1 MAMSSAQARS
11 AQQLTP
17 DWRAPEPG
25 HWELD
30 RSHFVG
36 APTPLLREFALPNLE
51 AGLEAVF
58 VRAGIPMRTFAHRI
72 VGGHVYRRLSP
83 LIGRGG
89 RRPPDAALW
98 LVFRLHPELRRRT
111 RQARRAFEE
120 RIWREELENW
130 HEERPR
136 IIERNLALQA
146 EDLTALDDAA
156 LGDHLRRAFGNA
168 GTGYRLHFELRPV
181 DAGPV
186 GDLLLFCECHGVEAG
201 EVLPALAG
209 ASPASSAPLGAV
221 ATLAEQTRGREL
233 ETLDDVRAL
242 GEEASTALDD
252 YLREYGWRMVTSYD
266 VDGRTLIELP
276 GALLT
281 SLQTIRSESAKSNS
295 GRAGI
300 VLRER
305 LPAAERS
312 RLDELVHEASTVYGL
327 RDDNGPL
334 TVEWPTGLLR
344 RAVLEAGRRLAER
357 SMLEEE
363 AHACELGVDELEG
376 LLAPGSGPAGADVAA
391 RAARRLELA
400 TLSAPRALGDP
411 EPKPPDWVLPG
422 PIRRTVRIL
431 RATVSHLEAVDEQ
444 PPLVG
449 TGIGSEQYRGRA
461 RVASSPEDVAAMEHG
476 DVLVAP
482 FTNPAY
488 NTLLFIAGA
497 VVCEQGGSLSHAAII
512 ARELGIPAV
521 VGAEGATEMIRDG
534 EEVEVDPVAGQ
545 VRRIDTL
552 VSYD

>member
-1 MAMSSAQARS
+1 MSNA
-11 AQQLTP
+11 LTPNAEQGLMP
-17 DWRAPEPG
+17 DWRPPEAG

-30 RSHFVG
+30 RSHFAG

-51 AGLEAVF
+51 AGLEDVF
-58 VRAGIPMRTFAHRI
+58 ARAGIPMRTFAHRI

-83 LIGRGG
+83 LIGRGT

-98 LVFRLHPELRRRT
+98 LVFRLHPELRLRT

-120 RIWREELENW
+120 RIWREELERW
-130 HEERPR
+130 HQERPR
-136 IIERNLALQA
+136 IVERNLALQA

-156 LGDHLRRAFGNA
+156 LGDHLRRAFDNA
-168 GTGYRLHFELRPV
+168 GSGYRLHFELRPV

-186 GDLLLFCECHGVEAG
+186 GDLLLFCEGHGVEAG

-209 ASPASSAPLGAV
+209 ASPASSAPLDAV
-221 ATLAEQTRGREL
+221 AALAAQAQGREL
-233 ETLDDVRAL
+233 ESLDEVRAL
-242 GEEASTALDD
+242 GEEASTALDG

-266 VDGRTLIELP
+266 IDGRALIELP

-281 SLQTIRSESAKSNS
+281 SLQTLRS
-295 GRAGI
+295 AGAEGSPEAAA
-300 VLRER
+300 VALRER
-305 LPAAERS
+305 VPAAERA
-312 RLDELVHEASTVYGL
+312 RLDELVDEARTVYGL

-357 SMLEEE
+357 LLLETE
-363 AHACELGVDELEG
+363 AHACELGIEELGG
-376 LLAPGSGPAGADVAA
+376 LISSGSGPSGAEVAA
-391 RAARRLELA
+391 RAVRRLELA
-400 TLSAPRALGDP
+400 SLSAPPALGDP

-422 PIRRTVRIL
+422 PVRRTVRIL
-431 RATVSHLEAVDEQ
+431 RATVSHLEAGDEQ
-444 PPLVG
+444 PPLAGV
-449 TGIGSEQYRGRA
+449 GIGSEQYRGRA
-461 RVASSPEDVAAMEHG
+461 RVAASPEDVVAMEHG

-488 NTLLFIAGA
+488 NTLLFVAGA

-512 ARELGIPAV
+512 ARELGIPAI

-534 EEVEVDPVAGQ
+534 EEIEVDPVAGC
-545 VRRIDTL
+545 VRRVDSLI
-552 VSYD
+552 SYD